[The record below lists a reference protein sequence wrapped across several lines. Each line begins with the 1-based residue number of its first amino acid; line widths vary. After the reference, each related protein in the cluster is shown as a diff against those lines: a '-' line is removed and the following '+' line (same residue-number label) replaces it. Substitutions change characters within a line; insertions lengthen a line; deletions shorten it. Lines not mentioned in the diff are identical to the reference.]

1 LPATAR
7 SIVQLPREREMFKE
21 LTVPKMQLSLWYSLI
36 TLKRTW
42 IDTVLDSADY
52 HQLFKFE
59 TNRFARELRAFNYN
73 YLLPLWDNDQ
83 TKVDLQKAASFDS
96 HARVQLANAF
106 SPGDE
111 RHHCVKSVRSGSRL
125 HCWKFL
131 TGKGCCTRC
140 PVSRTRLLRELPS
153 LMKTFLPSKFL
164 LTNFQNIEIA

>member
-1 LPATAR
+1 
-7 SIVQLPREREMFKE
+7 MFKE

-52 HQLFKFE
+52 HQLFNSRRTGSPGSCGRSTTIACCLSGTTIKGRLTFKRRQVSIRMLAW
-59 TNRFARELRAFNYN
+59 NWQMRF
-73 YLLPLWDNDQ
+73 
-83 TKVDLQKAASFDS
+83 S
-96 HARVQLANAF
+96 
-106 SPGDE
+106 GDE